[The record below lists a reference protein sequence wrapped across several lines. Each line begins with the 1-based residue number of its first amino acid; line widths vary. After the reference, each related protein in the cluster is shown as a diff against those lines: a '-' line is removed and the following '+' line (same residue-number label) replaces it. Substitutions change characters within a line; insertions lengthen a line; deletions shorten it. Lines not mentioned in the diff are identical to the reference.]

1 MITKRLLALLLA
13 VSSLYAVAQERPAEA
28 AGAAPN
34 LPNSSPPAAEP
45 VLQLDAV
52 VREVLAKNSGVQSA
66 LHAYEAKRHR
76 APQERS
82 LPDPKVGV
90 GWMGNITPFSVQTG
104 DPSSYR
110 SIEAMQEIPFP
121 GKLALRGDMATQ
133 EAKAAWWE
141 YEAARRQVVAQV
153 KTAYYEY
160 FFLSKAITITQ
171 ENKELL
177 DKLSH
182 IAENRYRVGKG
193 IQQDVL
199 KSQTELSLLLK
210 RLIVLEQSR
219 DTARARIN
227 TLLSR
232 DPETPLGAPAEV
244 QPAVLR
250 YSLDDL
256 YRLAAENDPGLHRE
270 QQMVVRNQRAIAL
283 AHKDYLPD
291 FGVGYMY
298 QQRPMMPDMNGFTFT
313 VNVPV
318 FYKTKQR
325 EAEKEATE
333 ELLAAKKAQDNRG
346 NDVNFGVKQAYLA
359 AKASEDL
366 MGLYSKAVVPQAS
379 LALES
384 SMSSYQV
391 GNVDFLSVLANF
403 SNVLD
408 YEIDYYRAVAE
419 LQKALAGLE
428 PLVGVE
434 LTGDGNQNPTPAPES
449 R

>member
-1 MITKRLLALLLA
+1 MKTKYLLALLLA
-13 VSSLYAVAQERPAEA
+13 VLSMHAVAQEKEA
-28 AGAAPN
+28 AGSAPN
-34 LPNSSPPAAEP
+34 IPNASASAAEP
-45 VLQLDAV
+45 ALSLDALV
-52 VREVLAKNSGVQSA
+52 SEALAQNSGVQSA
-66 LHAYEAKRHR
+66 LHAYQAKRHR
-76 APQERS
+76 APQQKS
-82 LPDPKVGV
+82 LPDPTVGV

-110 SIEAMQEIPFP
+110 SVQAMQEIPFP
-121 GKLALRGDMATQ
+121 GKLALRGDVATQ

-141 YEAARRQVVAQV
+141 YEASRRQVVAQV

-160 FFLSKAITITQ
+160 FFLSKAIAITQ
-171 ENKELL
+171 ENKDLL

-182 IAENRYRVGKG
+182 IAENRYRVGMG

-210 RLIVLEQSR
+210 QLIVLEQSR
-219 DTARARIN
+219 NTAGARIN

-232 DPETPLGAPAEV
+232 DPETPLGAPYEV
-244 QPAVLR
+244 KPAVLA
-250 YSLDDL
+250 YSLDEL
-256 YRLAAENDPGLHRE
+256 YRLAAENEPGLRRE
-270 QQMVVRNQRAIAL
+270 KQMVVRNQRAIAL

-325 EAEKEATE
+325 EAEREATE
-333 ELLAAKKAQDNRG
+333 ELLASKKAQDNRS

-359 AKASEDL
+359 AKASENL
-366 MGLYSKAVVPQAS
+366 LQLYSTAVVPQAS

-391 GNVDFLSVLANF
+391 GNVEFLSVLANF
-403 SNVLD
+403 SNVLE
-408 YEIDYYRAVAE
+408 YEIDYYREVAAF
-419 LQKALAGLE
+419 QTALAELE

-434 LTGDGNQNPTPAPES
+434 LTGGGGHSPAAAQAPE
-449 R
+449 